1 MQQGT
6 LYLHRLR
13 QLLQLEYENE
23 KEEFRI
29 QTEKMGI
36 NRKVRR
42 GLCWYP
48 VTAGRSYYNSLN
60 QLVVEIT
67 NDIDSEEE
75 IEHNF
80 EYGRPVQFFSFNAKY
95 IDDKLKDKNDIK
107 YYPFASTVSF
117 VDGNR
122 MVVTVPSSQALID
135 IQNAENLGV
144 QLFFDET
151 SYKTMFHAM
160 DDVINAK
167 KNRLADLRDI
177 FGGQIKAEKRTFA
190 PMSFPWLNR
199 TQEQAV
205 NEVLWAKDVAIVHGP
220 PGTGKTTTLVEA
232 IYETL
237 RRETQ
242 VMVCAQSNMAV
253 DWISE
258 KLVDHGISV
267 LRIGNP
273 TRVNDKM
280 LSFTYERKFESHP
293 DYPELWSI
301 RKTIREIR
309 EHRKKGDNVH
319 QKIARLRERAQEIE
333 MRINASLFDE
343 ARVVACTLVG
353 SANKILVGQKFSTL
367 FIDEAAQAL
376 EPACWIAI
384 RRASRVVFAGDHQ
397 QLPPTIKCFD
407 AMKQGLSKTLMERI
421 VENQPTAVSLLKVQY
436 RMNDEIMKFS
446 SDWFYNGQ
454 VESDKSVQHRGILD
468 YDTPMLWIS
477 TSEDLEAKE
486 EFVGENHGRINKPE
500 AELTVNTL
508 KEYIEKIGVR
518 RYIDERLDVGIIS
531 PYRLQTQYIR
541 QLIKKDAFFRQIRN
555 TISVNTVDG
564 FQGQERDIIMI
575 SLVRS
580 NDQGQIGF
588 LNDLRRMNVAITR
601 ARMKLII
608 IGNAE
613 TLSHHSFYKKLY
625 KYVMSLQEPSALTNK
640 SKTTTSKMTYEETIS
655 YLFNSAPLFQN
666 VGAGAYKEGLYNT
679 HYLDKY
685 FGHPHE
691 KFKSIHV
698 AGTNGKGSTS
708 HTLAAIL
715 QSAGLKVGLF
725 TSPHLVD
732 FRERIRVNGEMIE
745 EEYVID
751 FVEQYR
757 NVFEPLHPSFFELT
771 TAMAFKYFAEKE
783 IDVAV
788 VEVGLGGRLDCTN
801 IITPVVSVITNI
813 SFDHVGFLGDTL
825 AKIAGEKAGIIK
837 KGVPVVIGEYNEETR
852 PVFEAKAQEM
862 EAPICFAEDENIISN
877 FKFCDEGGIDYE
889 TVFGN
894 LHGELGGACQVKNTA
909 TVLCAIGIFRQKV
922 ASEYLIHNND
932 VEYGFANVCETT
944 GLMGRWQT
952 IQTEPKVVCDTGHNI
967 GGFEYI
973 SKQIASQPC
982 KQLRIVMGMVSDKDI
997 NGVLSMLPKN
1007 AIYYF
1012 TQASV
1017 KRARNCEEVEQLANQ
1032 HELYGKSF
1040 PNVIDAYKTA
1050 LSEADK
1056 EDFIYVGGSSFIVA
1070 DLLTSLKK

>member
-122 MVVTVPSSQALID
+122 MVVTIPSSQALID

-309 EHRKKGDNVH
+309 EHKKKGDNVH

-384 RRASRVVFAGDHQ
+384 RRASRVAFAGDHQ

-625 KYVMSLQEPSALTNK
+625 KYVMSLQEPSALTNN

-666 VGAGAYKEGLYNT
+666 VGAGAYKEGLYTT
-679 HYLDKY
+679 HYLDEF

>member
-333 MRINASLFDE
+333 MRINATLFDE

-771 TAMAFKYFAEKE
+771 TAMAFKYFAERE

-801 IITPVVSVITNI
+801 IITPIVSVITNI

-837 KGVPVVIGEYNEETR
+837 KGVPIVIGEYNEETR

>member
-122 MVVTVPSSQALID
+122 MVVTIPSSQALID

-309 EHRKKGDNVH
+309 EHKKKGDNVH

-640 SKTTTSKMTYEETIS
+640 SNTTTSKMTYEETIS

-679 HYLDKY
+679 HYLDEF

-877 FKFCDEGGIDYE
+877 YKFCDEGGIDYE

-922 ASEYLIHNND
+922 AFEYLIHNND
-932 VEYGFANVCETT
+932 IEYGFANVCETT

-1032 HELYGKSF
+1032 HGLYGKSF

>member
-477 TSEDLEAKE
+477 TCEDLEAKE

-555 TISVNTVDG
+555 SISVNTVDG

-625 KYVMSLQEPSALTNK
+625 KYVMSLQEPSALTNN

-679 HYLDKY
+679 HYLDEF

-877 FKFCDEGGIDYE
+877 YKFCDEGGIDYE

-932 VEYGFANVCETT
+932 IEYGFANVCETT

-952 IQTEPKVVCDTGHNI
+952 IQTDPKVVCDTGHNI

-1032 HELYGKSF
+1032 HGLYGKSF

>member
-309 EHRKKGDNVH
+309 DHRKKGDNVH

-333 MRINASLFDE
+333 MRINATLFDE

-877 FKFCDEGGIDYE
+877 YKFCDEGGIDYE

-909 TVLCAIGIFRQKV
+909 TVLCAIGIFRQKI
-922 ASEYLIHNND
+922 ASEHLIHNND
-932 VEYGFANVCETT
+932 IEYGFANVCETT

-973 SKQIASQPC
+973 SKQITSQSC

-1032 HELYGKSF
+1032 HGLYGKSF

>member
-309 EHRKKGDNVH
+309 EHKKKGDNVH

-333 MRINASLFDE
+333 MRINATLFDE

-625 KYVMSLQEPSALTNK
+625 KYVMSLQEPLALTNK

-1032 HELYGKSF
+1032 HGLYGKSF

>member
-6 LYLHRLR
+6 LYLQRLR
-13 QLLQLEYENE
+13 QLLQMEYDNE

-36 NRKVRR
+36 KRKVHR

-48 VTAGRSYYNSLN
+48 VSAGRSYYNSLN
-60 QLVVEIT
+60 QLVVEI
-67 NDIDSEEE
+67 NNEDDSEEE

-95 IDDKLKDKNDIK
+95 IDDKIKDKNDIK
-107 YYPFASTVSF
+107 YFTFTSNVSF
-117 VDGNR
+117 VDGKR
-122 MVVTVPSSQALID
+122 MVVTIPSSQALID

-177 FGGQIKAEKRTFA
+177 FGGQIKAQKRTFS
-190 PMSFPWLNR
+190 PMPFPWLNK

-309 EHRKKGDNVH
+309 EHRKKGDSIH

-333 MRINASLFDE
+333 MRINTSLFDE
-343 ARVVACTLVG
+343 ARVIACTLVG
-353 SANKILVGQKFSTL
+353 SANKILVGQKYSTL

-397 QLPPTIKCFD
+397 QLPPTIKCYE

-421 VENQPTAVSLLKVQY
+421 VENQPSAVSLLKVQY

-446 SDWFYNGQ
+446 SDWFYHGQ

-468 YDTPMLWIS
+468 YDHPMLWIS

-486 EFVGENHGRINKPE
+486 EFIGENHGRINKPE
-500 AELTVNTL
+500 AELTVKIL
-508 KEYIEKIGVR
+508 KEYIEKIGIR
-518 RYIDERLDVGIIS
+518 RYLDERLDVGIIS
-531 PYRLQTQYIR
+531 PYRVQTQYIR
-541 QLIKKDAFFRQIRN
+541 SLIKKDAFFRPIRH

-613 TLSHHSFYKKLY
+613 TLSHHPFYRKLY
-625 KYVMSLQEPSALTNK
+625 KYVQSLTNEK
-640 SKTTTSKMTYEETIS
+640 SDSMNYSETIS

-666 VGAGAYKEGLYNT
+666 VGAGAYKEGLSNT
-679 HYLDKY
+679 HLLDEH
-685 FGHPHE
+685 FGHPHRN
-691 KFKSIHV
+691 FKTIHV

-732 FRERIRVNGEMIE
+732 FRERIRVNGEMIDE
-745 EEYVID
+745 QYVID
-751 FVEQYR
+751 FVE
-757 NVFEPLHPSFFELT
+757 NHKDFFEPLHPSFFELT

-783 IDVAV
+783 VDVAV
-788 VEVGLGGRLDCTN
+788 IEVGLGGRLDCTN

-825 AKIAGEKAGIIK
+825 AKIAAEKAGIIK
-837 KGVPVVIGEYNEETR
+837 KDIPVVIGEYNEETR
-852 PVFEAKAQEM
+852 PVFEAKAE
-862 EAPICFAEDENIISN
+862 EVGAPICFAEDENMIEN
-877 FKFCDEGGIDYE
+877 YHLCDEGGIDYE
-889 TVFGN
+889 TVLGN
-894 LHGELGGACQVKNTA
+894 FHGELGGSCQVKNAA
-909 TVLCAIGIFRQKV
+909 TILCAIGLFRQRV
-922 ASEYLIHNND
+922 ASEHLIDNND
-932 VEYGFANVCETT
+932 IVNGFANVCETT

-952 IQTEPKVVCDTGHNI
+952 LQTEPKVVCDTGHNI
-967 GGFEYI
+967 GGFEYL
-973 SKQIASQPC
+973 SKQISSQPC
-982 KQLRIVMGMVSDKDI
+982 KQLRIIIGMVSDKDI

-1017 KRARNCEEVEQLANQ
+1017 KRARSCEEVETLANN
-1032 HELYGKSF
+1032 HGLYGKTF
-1040 PNVIDAYKTA
+1040 PTVMEAYNNA
-1050 LSEADK
+1050 LAEADK
-1056 EDFIYVGGSSFIVA
+1056 DDFIYVGGSSFIVA
-1070 DLLTSLKK
+1070 DLLTSLKID

>member
-309 EHRKKGDNVH
+309 EHKKKGDNVH

-333 MRINASLFDE
+333 MRINATLFDE

-625 KYVMSLQEPSALTNK
+625 KYVMSLQEPLALTNK

>member
-160 DDVINAK
+160 DDVVNAK

-625 KYVMSLQEPSALTNK
+625 KYVMSLQEPSALTNN

-679 HYLDKY
+679 HYLDEF

-877 FKFCDEGGIDYE
+877 YKFCDEGGIDYE

-922 ASEYLIHNND
+922 ASEHLIHNND
-932 VEYGFANVCETT
+932 IEYGFANVCETT

-1032 HELYGKSF
+1032 HGLYGKSF

>member
-6 LYLHRLR
+6 LYLHKLR

-640 SKTTTSKMTYEETIS
+640 SNTTTSKMTYEETIS
-655 YLFNSAPLFQN
+655 HLFNSAPLFQN

-679 HYLDKY
+679 HYLDEF

-801 IITPVVSVITNI
+801 IITPIVSVITNI

-877 FKFCDEGGIDYE
+877 YKFCDEGGIDYE

-909 TVLCAIGIFRQKV
+909 TVLCAIGIFCQKI
-922 ASEYLIHNND
+922 ASEHLIHNND
-932 VEYGFANVCETT
+932 IEYGFANVCETT

-1032 HELYGKSF
+1032 HGLYGKSF

>member
-613 TLSHHSFYKKLY
+613 TLSHHSFYKKLC

-877 FKFCDEGGIDYE
+877 YKFCDEGGIDYE

-932 VEYGFANVCETT
+932 IEYGFANVCETT

-1032 HELYGKSF
+1032 HGLYGKSF

>member
-333 MRINASLFDE
+333 MRINATLFDE

-625 KYVMSLQEPSALTNK
+625 KYVMSLQEPSALTNN
-640 SKTTTSKMTYEETIS
+640 SETTTSKMTYEETIS

-679 HYLDKY
+679 HYLDEF

-801 IITPVVSVITNI
+801 IITPVISVITNI

-877 FKFCDEGGIDYE
+877 YKFCDEGGIDYE

-932 VEYGFANVCETT
+932 IEYGFANVCETT

-1032 HELYGKSF
+1032 HGLYGKSF